1 MNPKIVWGLI
11 IAVLLI
17 APMYLL
23 PAKTDEKIVTCP
35 DGREMFHSK
44 YPVVDCTGD
53 LGVPEDKKIGLWDTT
68 TWNSFDFIRLI
79 ISYLAQMIF
88 IFGLLGFVGGGV
100 SGFIYEHGGEKEKR
114 RRKREQ
120 AR

>member
-35 DGREMFHSK
+35 DGREMFHTK

-68 TWNSFDFIRLI
+68 TWNSFDFIRMTITYMLQMLLI
-79 ISYLAQMIF
+79 FGLEGF
-88 IFGLLGFVGGGV
+88 IFGGITGLLWKQGV
-100 SGFIYEHGGEKEKR
+100 ENSKR
-114 RRKREQ
+114 KAMQ
-120 AR
+120 